1 MQDVASVPPALNDA
15 SLLRVHALLDG
26 EWVDAPARFWVRDPA
41 SHAVLAELASHGA
54 ESARLAVEAAARALP
69 AWRARSALDRG
80 RLLNR
85 WAQLLRQHTDD
96 LALLM
101 TSEQGKPLAE
111 SRGEVAYAASFLE
124 WYAEEGR
131 RVHGETLQSPDSS
144 KRAWVWK
151 QPVGVCAAITPWNFP
166 LAMITRKVAPALA
179 AGCTVM
185 VKPAEQTPLTAL
197 ACAELALRAGLPAG
211 VLAVLCA
218 SAEDSISIGKFWC
231 EHPLVRHLS
240 FTGSTEVGRI
250 LMAQCAPTLKRLSL
264 ELGGHAPFIVF
275 DDAALE
281 AAVEGAIQSKYRNA
295 GQTCVCANRFY
306 VQSGIHDA
314 FVSRL
319 AERVSELKLG
329 PGTASGVQVG
339 PLIDSAAVAKVK
351 AHVDDALAQGAQVR
365 VGGQLRPEL
374 GAHFFEPTVL
384 TGVTSRMQVANEE
397 TFGPVAPVLQFD
409 TEAQVVALANASEF
423 GLASY
428 FYSRDMGRVMR
439 VAEALEYGMVGINTG
454 LLASAEFPFGGVKQS
469 GFGREGARQGI
480 EEYFDVK
487 FLSVGGL
494 GLTA

>member
-1 MQDVASVPPALNDA
+1 MQDAASVPPALHDA
-15 SLLRVHALLDG
+15 SLLRTTALLDG
-26 EWVDAPARFWVRDPA
+26 EWVDAPKRFPVTDPA
-41 SHAVLAELASHGA
+41 NNALLAEVASHGA
-54 ESARLAVEAAARALP
+54 ETARLAVEAAARALP

-85 WAQLLRQHTDD
+85 WAQLLRQHSED

-111 SRGEVAYAASFLE
+111 ARGEVAYAASFLE

-131 RVHGETLQSPDSS
+131 RVLGETLQSPDPS

-151 QPVGVCAAITPWNFP
+151 QAVGVCAAITPWNFP

-197 ACAELALRAGLPAG
+197 ACAELALLAGLPAG
-211 VLAVLCA
+211 VLAVLSA
-218 SAEDSISIGKFWC
+218 DAEDSIAIGKLWSA
-231 EHPLVRHLS
+231 HPLVRHLS

-275 DDAALE
+275 DDADLE
-281 AAVEGAIQSKYRNA
+281 AAVEGAVQSKYRNA

-314 FVSRL
+314 FVNRF
-319 AERVSELKLG
+319 AERVAELKLG
-329 PGTASGVQVG
+329 PGTLEGVQIG
-339 PLIDSAAVAKVK
+339 PLIDAAAVAKVK
-351 AHVDDALAQGAQVR
+351 AHVDDALAQGAQLR

-374 GAHFFEPTVL
+374 GPHFFEATLL
-384 TGVTSRMQVANEE
+384 TGVTSRMQVATEE

-409 TEAQVVALANASEF
+409 TEAQVVALANASDF

-428 FYSRDMGRVMR
+428 FYSRDIGRVMR

-454 LLASAEFPFGGVKQS
+454 LLAAAEFPFGGVKQS

-480 EEYFDVK
+480 EEYLDVK
-487 FLSVGGL
+487 FLSLGGL
-494 GLTA
+494 GI

>member
-1 MQDVASVPPALNDA
+1 
-15 SLLRVHALLDG
+15 
-26 EWVDAPARFWVRDPA
+26 
-41 SHAVLAELASHGA
+41 
-54 ESARLAVEAAARALP
+54 
-69 AWRARSALDRG
+69 
-80 RLLNR
+80 
-85 WAQLLRQHTDD
+85 
-96 LALLM
+96 
-101 TSEQGKPLAE
+101 
-111 SRGEVAYAASFLE
+111 
-124 WYAEEGR
+124 
-131 RVHGETLQSPDSS
+131 
-144 KRAWVWK
+144 
-151 QPVGVCAAITPWNFP
+151 
-166 LAMITRKVAPALA
+166 
-179 AGCTVM
+179 
-185 VKPAEQTPLTAL
+185 
-197 ACAELALRAGLPAG
+197 
-211 VLAVLCA
+211 
-218 SAEDSISIGKFWC
+218 
-231 EHPLVRHLS
+231 LVRHLS

-275 DDAALE
+275 DDADLE

-374 GAHFFEPTVL
+374 GAYFFEPTVL

-487 FLSVGGL
+487 FLSIGGL
-494 GLTA
+494 GL